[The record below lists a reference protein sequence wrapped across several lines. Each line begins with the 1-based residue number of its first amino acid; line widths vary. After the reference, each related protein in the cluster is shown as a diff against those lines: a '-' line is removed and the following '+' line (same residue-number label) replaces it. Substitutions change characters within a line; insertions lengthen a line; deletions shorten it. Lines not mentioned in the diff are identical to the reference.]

1 MFDIITER
9 AFGLQ
14 PGALL
19 SCAPVRQ
26 LLVTAGLL
34 LPLALDTFALAAALG
49 MAGLERRDR
58 LRVTLVFT
66 VFEAGMPIAG
76 LLVGRVAGSLIG
88 QWAGYGGILF
98 LFIAGL
104 LLLRPGQDDGDEERR
119 LRLLAHARGLAIV
132 DLGLSISVD
141 ELTVGLSA
149 GLLGLSIAVTVIWI
163 AVQAFAAA
171 QVGLR
176 LGARL
181 GVEIR
186 ERSEQVAGVTL
197 IGVALALLVLKLLRI

>member
-1 MFDIITER
+1 M
-9 AFGLQ
+9 
-14 PGALL
+14 L
-19 SCAPVRQ
+19 SSGPVRQ
-26 LLVTAGLL
+26 LLITAGLL

-49 MAGLERRDR
+49 MAGLERRDQ
-58 LRVTLVFT
+58 LRVALVFT

-76 LLVGRVAGSLIG
+76 LLVGRVIGSVIG

-98 LFIAGL
+98 LLIAGF
-104 LLLRPGQDDGDEERR
+104 LLLRPGQREEDEERR
-119 LRLLAHARGLAIV
+119 LRLLAHARGLAII

-149 GLLGLSIAVTVIWI
+149 GLLGLSIALTVIWI

-171 QVGLR
+171 QLGLR

-181 GVEIR
+181 GEAVR
-186 ERSEQVAGVTL
+186 ERSEQAAGVVL
-197 IGVALALLVLKLLRI
+197 ILVALVLLVLKLLKI